1 MASAYAFRLIVI
13 AFLFSPVLL
22 SEGRNVRNDKCSKE
36 ATVEG
41 CDTVLLGWSFS
52 PQHNKCVKGFS
63 CSDIAN
69 RFEKEWQC
77 EKTCPPVSG
86 RRPEIKVL
94 VMWSCQFWLK
104 YGGACQTRWY
114 ESYTDKNGRKCRLL
128 YYTGCGA
135 WKHKLYTFDFCRRR
149 CRVYLGRRNKFPPG
163 KPQ

>member
-1 MASAYAFRLIVI
+1 MASTYAFGLILI
-13 AFLFSPVLL
+13 AFLFSLVLL
-22 SEGRNVRNDKCSKE
+22 AE
-36 ATVEG
+36 
-41 CDTVLLGWSFS
+41 
-52 PQHNKCVKGFS
+52 
-63 CSDIAN
+63 
-69 RFEKEWQC
+69 
-77 EKTCPPVSG
+77 VSG